1 MFRKIIY
8 SAVILF
14 LIFSSAR
21 AEPALESDQQIS
33 EFSLSGYGD
42 KGKKAWDISGK
53 TADIFNDTVKLQDV
67 VGNLY
72 EKEED
77 VKLTADK
84 GDFNKKDG
92 KVALEDN
99 VVIVTSS
106 GTQLTTDSLDWDRK
120 AHLVSTPDNVNI
132 KKDNLVAVASG
143 ASANT
148 DLKKVA
154 LEKEVK
160 VDILPPP
167 NEAGEHNDNGVK
179 ITITCDGPLEIDYAS
194 NIAVFN
200 NNVRVEKEDLVI
212 LSDKMNVFLKTEK
225 PVDEKNNQEPMA
237 SRIEK
242 IVALGNV
249 QIIRG
254 ENISYSQEAVYTA
267 LDKRIVLNGAPRLVI
282 SSTEGLNDASF
293 GN

>member
-1 MFRKIIY
+1 MFKKITY

-21 AEPALESDQQIS
+21 AEPAPESDQQIS

-53 TADIFNDTVKLQDV
+53 TADVLNDTVKLQEV

-72 EKEED
+72 EKEEN

-92 KVALEDN
+92 NVALKDN
-99 VVIVTSS
+99 VVISTSS
-106 GTQLTTDSLDWDRK
+106 GAQLTTDSLDWDRK

-154 LEKEVK
+154 LEKDVK

-167 NEAGEHNDNGVK
+167 DKAGTQSDSGAK

-200 NNVRVEKEDLVI
+200 NNVRVEKEDIVI

-249 QIIRG
+249 RIIRG

-267 LDKRIVLNGAPRLVI
+267 IDKRIVLNGAPRLVI